1 MTTIATFFVLSALIS
16 FLATPYAMKLGA
28 RIGALD
34 YPDDRKVHDKVTPRC
49 GGVSIYVA
57 FFVPFLLLLIFKT
70 DVTDLVEWD
79 RRSLGFVVCSTLL
92 FAVGLLDDVRGMRAP
107 VKLSIQ
113 IAVGLAAWWAGFQ
126 INVIA
131 LPYLGA
137 VDLSLLSLPITILW
151 FVTIINAINLI
162 DGLDGLATGTA
173 LFVSITLA
181 IVSLLRDNYLAGL
194 LFATFSGALLGF
206 LRYNFNRAS
215 IFLGDSGSYLIGFL
229 IAALGIGTSQKSSV
243 TVAILIPVIALGL
256 PLADMALATFRR
268 FVYGTE
274 IFAPD
279 RKHIHHRL
287 LDLGFT
293 PRRATLLLFGIT
305 ILLGLTALVTENLR
319 DDKVGLI
326 LAALTILSILGVK
339 KLGYLDYLTAENFLG
354 WFADVSDEAGIRR
367 ERRTFLS
374 QQVAICGSENIYQFW
389 EHLLTA
395 AENIHVDAVSL
406 ALASESFGGN
416 ETPRLDWRNPML
428 GTIEGEGDEILRV
441 EIPLAAGESHFGL
454 LRLEK
459 HLSHGP
465 IDGYTLKRVE
475 HLRRAVIDG
484 LGKLARKAVADP
496 DVLVDRRKVDLGRPE
511 VLEFP
516 KVPSYK
522 ARYN

>member
-1 MTTIATFFVLSALIS
+1 MTTIATFFALSALIA
-16 FLATPYAMKLGA
+16 FLATPYAMKLGV

-34 YPDDRKVHDKVTPRC
+34 HPGGRKVHDKVTPRC

-79 RRSLGFVVCSTLL
+79 RLSRGFVVCSTLL
-92 FAVGLLDDVRGMRAP
+92 LAVGLLDDVRGMRAP

-113 IAVGLAAWWAGFQ
+113 IGVGLIAWWAGFQ
-126 INVIA
+126 INVVA

-137 VDLSLLSLPITILW
+137 VDLSMFGLPVTILW
-151 FVTIINAINLI
+151 FVAIINAINLI

-215 IFLGDSGSYLIGFL
+215 IFLGDSGSYLIGFVL
-229 IAALGIGTSQKSSV
+229 AALGIGTSQKSSV

-256 PLADMALATFRR
+256 PLMDMALATFRR
-268 FVYGTE
+268 FVFGTE
-274 IFAPD
+274 IFTPD

-287 LDLGFT
+287 LDLGYS

-326 LAALTILSILGVK
+326 LAGLTILSVLGVK
-339 KLGYLDYLTAENFLG
+339 KLGYLEHFTAESFFG
-354 WFADVSDEAGIRR
+354 WFADISDEVGIRK
-367 ERRTFLS
+367 ERRAFLS
-374 QQVAICGSENIYQFW
+374 QQMAICGSENIYQFW
-389 EHLLTA
+389 NHLLTA

-406 ALASESFGGN
+406 ELASESFGGN
-416 ETPRLDWRNPML
+416 QVPRLEWKNASL
-428 GTIEGEGDEILRV
+428 GEVEAEDEVLRI
-441 EIPLAAGESHFGL
+441 EIPLAADDEHYGSLH
-454 LRLEK
+454 LEK

-465 IDGYTLKRVE
+465 MDGYTLKRVE
-475 HLRRAVIDG
+475 HLRRAVIDS
-484 LGKLARKAVADP
+484 LGKLAQKAMADP
-496 DVLVDRRKVDLGRPE
+496 EVLVDRRKVDLGRPAA
-511 VLEFP
+511 LELP